1 MNRAARRREEKAN
14 KQAGSERLAPELH
27 SLFTQA
33 VTHHKAQRFTQAAEL
48 YQQILAQYPT
58 HPDSLHLLGLT
69 FLQRG
74 EISRAAELISSAIA
88 EDATRPHYHFNLG
101 LAYEKAGRLD
111 EAESSY
117 RQALQINSSYVE
129 ALGNLGNVLR
139 RQGNLDEAV
148 QAFESVLRIKPGS
161 VETQNNLG
169 VVLKEKGSLQQAIAH
184 YRTALQINPS
194 HAEAS
199 NNLGVALKE
208 EGKLDEAAS
217 AFRQALTSKPHY
229 AHAHYH
235 LGLTLLWQQRMDEA
249 LSCFTR
255 SSNLTHNHGQP
266 VGRQTI
272 TPSRIKHDLEQMQYL
287 QSHNIV
293 KDIPASYVDTLESV
307 QHRIQSQKI
316 SAGVITLST
325 EECRNLSPSF
335 NAILHQG
342 TAEALPEGALNP
354 NLDVA
359 VIEAQYH
366 EKQPE
371 IMYLDH
377 LLNEKALSN
386 LRRFCLEST
395 IWKRNYQN
403 GYLGTFL
410 AEGFASPLLLQISEE
425 LRHRFPG
432 IFKNHF
438 LAQAW
443 AFKYDSELQGLN
455 MHADAAAVNVNFWLT
470 PDEANLDH
478 KSGGLVVWDKE
489 APDEWDFKAYN
500 NDSSK
505 ETIRDFLERNH
516 AQANRIPHRQNRALI
531 FNSNLFHETDTLAF
545 KDEYENRRINVT
557 LLYGYR
563 QQARKRN
570 Q

>member
-1 MNRAARRREEKAN
+1 MNRAARRREEKIS
-14 KQAGSERLAPELH
+14 KQVGSERLSPELH

-33 VTHHKAQRFTQAAEL
+33 VSHHKAQHFAQAEEL
-48 YQQILAQYPT
+48 YQQILAQHPQ

-74 EISRAAELISSAIA
+74 ETSKAAELISRAIA
-88 EDATRPHYHFNLG
+88 SDATKPHYYFNLG
-101 LAYEKAGRLD
+101 LAYEQAGRLE
-111 EAESSY
+111 EAKSSY
-117 RQALQINSSYVE
+117 RQALHINPSYIE
-129 ALGNLGNVLR
+129 AFGNLGNVLR
-139 RQGNLDEAV
+139 RLGNLDEAA
-148 QAFESVLRIKPGS
+148 QTFESVLRIKPGS
-161 VETQNNLG
+161 AETHNNLG
-169 VVLKEKGSLQQAIAH
+169 VVLKEKGKLQEAIDH
-184 YRTALQINPS
+184 YRTALRINSS

-208 EGKLDEAAS
+208 EGKFDEAAS
-217 AFRQALTSKPHY
+217 AFRQALTCKPHY

-249 LSCFTR
+249 LACFTR

-266 VGRQTI
+266 IGRQTI
-272 TPSRIKHDLEQMQYL
+272 TPSRIKHDLEQVHYL
-287 QSHNIV
+287 ENHNLV
-293 KDIPASYVDTLESV
+293 NHIPASYIETLQSIR
-307 QHRIQSQKI
+307 HRIQSQNI
-316 SAGVITLST
+316 SSGFITLTT

-335 NAILHQG
+335 NTILHQG
-342 TAEALPEGALNP
+342 RAETLLEGALNP
-354 NLDVA
+354 KLDVA
-359 VIEAQYH
+359 SIEATYH

-386 LRRFCLEST
+386 LRRFCMEST

-410 AEGFASPLLLQISEE
+410 AEGFACPLLLQISEE
-425 LRHRFPG
+425 LRLRFPG

-478 KSGGLVVWDKE
+478 DSGGLVVWDKE

-500 NDSSK
+500 NDSNK
-505 ETIRDFLERNH
+505 EIIRNFLERNH
-516 AQANRIPHRQNRALI
+516 AQAIRIPHRQNRALI

-545 KDEYENRRINVT
+545 KDEYESRRINVT

-563 QQARKRN
+563 QQAHKRN
-570 Q
+570 H